1 MQDSIFTQVLLPA
14 ILGIIMF
21 GMGLSLVRD
30 DFVRLAKVPKSV
42 IAGLLGQLVLLP
54 LFAFSLVI
62 LLSAPIEIAIGIMI
76 LAACPGGTTS
86 NLISHIARANLA
98 LSVSLTAITTV
109 ICVIS
114 TPLLI
119 KFSMDYFS
127 DSAIQNGANGAAESF
142 SLSGVSLNLIIL
154 LLVPITLGMIL
165 RHFFSKAARRAE
177 PFFRH
182 FSTLFML
189 FLIVA
194 ISYQEQDMLKAS
206 FPDVFI
212 ITFSLNIGATVMGLL
227 IARAFSLSKK
237 DGLTLGIE
245 IGTQNASMAML
256 IAITFIENSAYSVAA
271 GIYGVTMYIGAFLL
285 VAYHKITTPAS

>member
-1 MQDSIFTQVLLPA
+1 LQDTLFTQVLLPA
-14 ILGIIMF
+14 ILGVIMF
-21 GMGLSLVRD
+21 GMGLSLVKD

-42 IAGLLGQLVLLP
+42 IAGLTGQLILLP
-54 LFAFSLVI
+54 LLAFALVTAF
-62 LLSAPIEIAIGIMI
+62 SAPIEIAIGVMI

-109 ICVIS
+109 ICVIT

-119 KFSMDYFS
+119 KFSIDHFS
-127 DSAIQNGANGAAESF
+127 QTDATDF
-142 SLSGVSLNLIIL
+142 SLIGVSINLIVL
-154 LLVPITLGMIL
+154 LLVPISIGMVL
-165 RHFFSKAARRAE
+165 RHFYSKAARRAE

-189 FLIVA
+189 MLIAV
-194 ISYQEQDMLKAS
+194 ISYQEREMLQAS
-206 FPDVFI
+206 FPDVFF
-212 ITFSLNIGATVMGLL
+212 ITFSLNICATIMGVI
-227 IARAFSLSKK
+227 IARACSLSKK

-256 IAITFIENSAYSVAA
+256 IAITFIENSAFSIAA
-271 GIYGVTMYIGAFLL
+271 GIYGITMYVGAFLL
-285 VAYHKITTPAS
+285 VAYHKLTSPALA

>member
-194 ISYQEQDMLKAS
+194 IS
-206 FPDVFI
+206 
-212 ITFSLNIGATVMGLL
+212 LNIGATVMGLL

>member
-1 MQDSIFTQVLLPA
+1 MQDTIFTQVLLPA

-21 GMGLSLVRD
+21 GMGLSLVKD
-30 DFVRLAKVPKSV
+30 DFVRLTQTPKSV
-42 IAGLLGQLVLLP
+42 IAGLLGQLILLP
-54 LFAFSLVI
+54 LFAFCLVT
-62 LLSAPIEIAIGIMI
+62 LVSAPIEIAIGVMI

-109 ICVIS
+109 VCVIT

-119 KFSMDYFS
+119 KFSMVHFTQA
-127 DSAIQNGANGAAESF
+127 SADDF
-142 SLSGVSLNLIIL
+142 SLSGVSLKLIVL
-154 LLVPITLGMIL
+154 LLLPISIGMIL
-165 RHFFSKAARRAE
+165 RYFFSKAARRAE
-177 PFFRH
+177 PFFRY
-182 FSTLFML
+182 FSTIFML
-189 FLIVA
+189 LLIVA
-194 ISYQEQDMLKAS
+194 ITYQEQEMIKES

-212 ITFSLNIGATVMGLL
+212 ITFSLNIGATLIGLL
-227 IARAFSLSKK
+227 IARGFSLSKK

-256 IAITFIENSAYSVAA
+256 IAITFIDNSAYSVAA

-285 VAYHKITTPAS
+285 VVYHKLTVSLANA

>member
-1 MQDSIFTQVLLPA
+1 LQDTLFTQVLLPA
-14 ILGIIMF
+14 ILGVIMF
-21 GMGLSLVRD
+21 GMGLSLVKD

-42 IAGLLGQLVLLP
+42 IAGLTGQLILLP
-54 LFAFSLVI
+54 LLAFALVTAF
-62 LLSAPIEIAIGIMI
+62 SAPIEIAIGVMI

-109 ICVIS
+109 ICVIT

-119 KFSMDYFS
+119 KFSIDHFS
-127 DSAIQNGANGAAESF
+127 QTDATDF
-142 SLSGVSLNLIIL
+142 SLIGVSINLIVL
-154 LLVPITLGMIL
+154 LLVPISIGMVL
-165 RHFFSKAARRAE
+165 RHFYSKAARRAE

-189 FLIVA
+189 MLIAV
-194 ISYQEQDMLKAS
+194 ISYQEREMLQAS
-206 FPDVFI
+206 FPDVFF
-212 ITFSLNIGATVMGLL
+212 ITFSLNICATIMGVI
-227 IARAFSLSKK
+227 IALACSLSKK

-256 IAITFIENSAYSVAA
+256 IAITFIENSAFSIAA
-271 GIYGVTMYIGAFLL
+271 GIYGITMYVGAFLL
-285 VAYHKITTPAS
+285 VAYHKLTSPASA

>member
-1 MQDSIFTQVLLPA
+1 LQDTIFTQVLLPA

-42 IAGLLGQLVLLP
+42 IAGLTGQLILLP
-54 LFAFSLVI
+54 LLAFALVTAFS
-62 LLSAPIEIAIGIMI
+62 APMEIAIGIMI

-109 ICVIS
+109 ICVIT

-119 KFSMDYFS
+119 KFSIDHFTQT
-127 DSAIQNGANGAAESF
+127 DATDF
-142 SLSGVSLNLIIL
+142 SLIGVSVNLIVL
-154 LLVPITLGMIL
+154 LLVPISIGMLL

-182 FSTLFML
+182 FSTIFML
-189 FLIVA
+189 LLIAV
-194 ISYQEQDMLKAS
+194 ISYKEREMLQAS
-206 FPDVFI
+206 FPDVFF
-212 ITFSLNIGATVMGLL
+212 ITFSLNIGATIMGVL

-245 IGTQNASMAML
+245 IGTQNATMAML
-256 IAITFIENSAYSVAA
+256 IAITFIENSAYSIAA
-271 GIYGVTMYIGAFLL
+271 GIYGITMYVGAFLL
-285 VAYHKITTPAS
+285 VGYHKLTAKGN